1 MQDLLE
7 EVFLQKSSAAYYKLI
22 GIPKLTKNIATIEK
36 PDIDETVKSM

>member
-7 EVFLQKSSAAYYKLI
+7 EVFLQKSSAEYYKLI

-36 PDIDETVKSM
+36 PDIDETGKSM